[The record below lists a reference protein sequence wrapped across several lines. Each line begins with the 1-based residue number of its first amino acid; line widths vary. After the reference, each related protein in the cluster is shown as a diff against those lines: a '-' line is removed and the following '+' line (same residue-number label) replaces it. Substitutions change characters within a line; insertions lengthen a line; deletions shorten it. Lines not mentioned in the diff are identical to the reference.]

1 MNYTG
6 SKRRI
11 AKHLLPF
18 LLKDRKAGQYYVE
31 PFVGGANMIDKVQGL
46 RIGADLNE
54 YLIQALILIRDEPET
69 LPKNNTD
76 FTEQDYAKL
85 RTEESRLKGFAG
97 FIYSFGAK
105 WLGGWARNPKEGRD
119 FVAQGYRNA
128 LAQSPNLQGVEFV
141 QASYQDLVI
150 PPESIIYCDPPYRG
164 TTGYRGGFEHDA
176 FWQWCRDK
184 TQEGHSVYISE
195 YSAPTDFVCLW
206 SLEVNSSLDKGQS
219 NKRAT
224 EKLFKFMDI

>member
-1 MNYTG
+1 MKYMG

-69 LPKNNTD
+69 LPKNNTE
-76 FTEQDYAKL
+76 FTEQDHASL

-97 FIYSFGAK
+97 FNYSFGSR
-105 WLGGWARNPKEGRD
+105 WLAGWARSKTRD
-119 FVAQGYRNA
+119 FPAEGYRNA

-206 SLEVNSSLDKGQS
+206 SLPVKTTLNNQGAAVK
-219 NKRAT
+219 AT
-224 EKLFKFMDI
+224 EKLFKYMDI